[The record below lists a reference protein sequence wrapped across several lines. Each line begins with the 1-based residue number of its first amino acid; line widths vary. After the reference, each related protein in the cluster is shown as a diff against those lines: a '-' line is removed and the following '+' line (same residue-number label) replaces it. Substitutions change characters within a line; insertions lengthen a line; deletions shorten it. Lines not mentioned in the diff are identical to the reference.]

1 MSNLHSPNNSGRDD
15 KRSAGGQVNLSD
27 LMLKALNP
35 ILPQIQLNPN
45 RTMRHSPQGQNYK
58 PGELEFLHGLV
69 NQSPPRMTGNIFM
82 EGKKMDRL
90 T

>member
-1 MSNLHSPNNSGRDD
+1 MSNLHSPNDSGRVD
-15 KRSAGGQVNLSD
+15 KKSAGGQVNLSD
-27 LMLKALNP
+27 LMMRALNP
-35 ILPQIQLNPN
+35 ILPQIQHTS

-69 NQSPPRMTGNIFM
+69 NHSPPGMAGNLFM

>member
-15 KRSAGGQVNLSD
+15 KKSAGGQVNLSD
-27 LMLKALNP
+27 LMLRALNP
-35 ILPQIQLNPN
+35 ILPQIQNTN

-58 PGELEFLHGLV
+58 PGELEFLHSLV
-69 NQSPPRMTGNIFM
+69 NHSPPRMTVNLFM